1 MIDILLRAGS
11 FVGLIFLGYFLRLL
25 GIFKKEDVA
34 VIARVVLKIT
44 LPAAII
50 VSLSGYTIAPSML
63 TIALVSLAGG
73 GISVLTAAL
82 LYRKKGKERR
92 AFAITNVAG
101 YNVGCF
107 TMPFAQCFL
116 GPVGVATT
124 NLFDAGNSFFCL
136 GGGYSIAVSIKDGDK
151 FSFTRIFKTVL
162 RSVPFVVYLIMIAL
176 NFLHLRLPAPVL
188 SFVKLAADANPLMA
202 MLMIGVGI
210 DLHIRKEHAA
220 DVVKILLLRYGVAT
234 ILSAIAYFLLPF
246 GTEIRKALVILLFSP
261 IGSTA
266 VAYTEELKSD
276 VALSSTLNSIS
287 ILCSI
292 VIMVCFLSFV

>member
-1 MIDILLRAGS
+1 MIDILLRAGC
-11 FVGLIFLGYFLRLL
+11 FIGLIFLGYFLKLL
-25 GIFKKEDVA
+25 GVFKKEDVA

-50 VSLSGYTIAPSML
+50 VSLSNYTIAPTML
-63 TIALVSLAGG
+63 TVALVSLAGG
-73 GISVLTAAL
+73 GISVLTASL

-92 AFAITNVAG
+92 AFVITNVAG

-107 TMPFAQCFL
+107 TLPFAQSFL

-136 GGGYSIAVSIKDGDK
+136 GGGYSIAESIKDGSK
-151 FSFTRIFKTVL
+151 FSFARIMKTVF

-176 NFLHLRLPAPVL
+176 NLLHWHLPKPFM
-188 SFVKLAADANPLMA
+188 SFVELAAGANPLMS

-210 DLHIRKEHAA
+210 NLNIKKEHAL
-220 DVVKILLLRYGVAT
+220 DIVKILLLRYGVAAV
-234 ILSAIAYFLLPF
+234 LAVAAYFFLPYAE
-246 GTEIRKALVILLFSP
+246 EIRKTLVILLFSP

-266 VAYTEELKSD
+266 VAYTEALKSD

-292 VIMVCFLSFV
+292 VLIVSFLTLI

>member
-1 MIDILLRAGS
+1 MIDILIRAGC
-11 FVGLIFLGYFLRLL
+11 FVGLIFLGYILKLL
-25 GIFKKEDVA
+25 GVFKKTDVA
-34 VIARVVLKIT
+34 VIAQVVLKIT

-50 VSLSGYTIAPSML
+50 ISLSNYTIVPTML

-73 GISVLTAAL
+73 GLSVLTASV
-82 LYRKKGKERR
+82 LYRKKGKEPR

-136 GGGYSIAVSIKDGDK
+136 GGGYSIAEAIKDGNK
-151 FSFTRIFKTVL
+151 FSISRIMKTVF
-162 RSVPFVVYLIMIAL
+162 RSVPFIVYLIMIAL
-176 NFLHLRLPAPVL
+176 NLLHLRLPAPVL
-188 SFVKLAADANPLMA
+188 SFAKFAADANPLMA

-210 DLHIRKEHAA
+210 DLRIKKEHAL
-220 DVVKILLLRYGVAT
+220 DVMKILLLRYGVAAV
-234 ILSAIAYFLLPF
+234 LAAAAYFALPF
-246 GTEIRKALVILLFSP
+246 GIEIRKALVILLFSP

-266 VAYTEELKSD
+266 VAYTEALKSD

-292 VIMVCFLSFV
+292 VFMIGFLAVI